1 MDRGYGWLL
10 PAVIL
15 FKGPITNLYYFDS
28 HKRNWK
34 ISNEIKHLKKLR
46 KQWITYKP
54 LKRISESPKEGY
66 YNMIPSR
73 KVFISW
79 FLIIK
84 ICVEWEKVKT
94 HELSMVSTVCQIQ
107 NLGQNLF
114 HSVIL
119 CVRLS
124 HKNRT

>member
-1 MDRGYGWLL
+1 MPLERGYGWLS

-15 FKGPITNLYYFDS
+15 FKGPITNILLS

-46 KQWITYKP
+46 MQWVTYKP
-54 LKRISESPKEGY
+54 LKRISEFPKEGY
-66 YNMIPSR
+66 YNMIPSQ
-73 KVFISW
+73 KVFTSW
-79 FLIIK
+79 VLIIR
-84 ICVEWEKVKT
+84 ICVEWGKVKI
-94 HELSMVSTVCQIQ
+94 HEMSMVSTVCQMQ

-114 HSVIL
+114 NSVIL